1 MRVDD
6 PDDSRFELALDLLRE
21 SGEMSFRDLYVSTR
35 EGRLDVRLESSWS
48 PDQTDASR
56 AARDISRA
64 RQNIQALR
72 EVSPRFAAIVEGI
85 PVRIARYYGSG
96 MRHHLGRLPYHNVHL
111 RPGDRTR
118 LAAPRAREPLS
129 GHRLDARPSRP

>member
-1 MRVDD
+1 LLAAEHQIVRQTGEAFQCASHDD

-85 PVRIARYYGSG
+85 PVRIALFYGYG
-96 MRHHLGRLPYHNVHL
+96 MGAIDLCEEVDGNL
-111 RPGDRTR
+111 RWLWPVPKT
-118 LAAPRAREPLS
+118 
-129 GHRLDARPSRP
+129 